1 MDKTLEK
8 EAMKKILTNSIEK
21 KTIIKKQIILL
32 QNFISSKAITISSK
46 IDKESFEEIINSLLG
61 EPLNKKLNTYTDDY
75 ENEELKYYSKV
86 METVSLIFS
95 SSADNTRQL
104 IYLENIIK
112 KIDKRANNF
121 TKEIESSEKVDD
133 IKDREEEVNK
143 LFQNLINRAK
153 VNYNLDLE
161 EVEDLAE
168 IVDKYREKFI
178 SDFKIDIGG
187 TNKANRKIIEDI
199 IEREIYNKDLRKG
212 KTRQQFEYEKKL
224 VEGALKTSNKLL
236 DKSILK
242 HKDKFIGQLDQ
253 SATKL
258 VDLIFEVLPK
268 EYEDQRQLLEV
279 ILDTDIK
286 ERLTSLAEKETKTE
300 RAMLSAKNENILEN
314 ELYDEKR
321 YKNFPKYEFESG
333 CINKVYEDIL
343 KEVRDAYLLPN
354 EGFLATKLNFRIK
367 IESANTK
374 DAFDDMLSNIKKD
387 NANNLCA
394 VIDDLSKIR
403 KKNIE
408 PMENKSGNPKK

>member
-1 MDKTLEK
+1 MNRTLEK
-8 EAMKKILTNSIEK
+8 EAMKKILTKSIEK
-21 KTIIKKQIILL
+21 KEIIKKQIVLL

-61 EPLNKKLNTYTDDY
+61 EPLNEKLSTYTDDY

-121 TKEIESSEKVDD
+121 TKKIESSEKVDD

-224 VEGALKTSNKLL
+224 VEGALKTSNK
-236 DKSILK
+236 
-242 HKDKFIGQLDQ
+242 
-253 SATKL
+253 
-258 VDLIFEVLPK
+258 
-268 EYEDQRQLLEV
+268 
-279 ILDTDIK
+279 
-286 ERLTSLAEKETKTE
+286 
-300 RAMLSAKNENILEN
+300 
-314 ELYDEKR
+314 
-321 YKNFPKYEFESG
+321 
-333 CINKVYEDIL
+333 
-343 KEVRDAYLLPN
+343 
-354 EGFLATKLNFRIK
+354 
-367 IESANTK
+367 
-374 DAFDDMLSNIKKD
+374 
-387 NANNLCA
+387 
-394 VIDDLSKIR
+394 
-403 KKNIE
+403 
-408 PMENKSGNPKK
+408 

>member
-21 KTIIKKQIILL
+21 KTIIKKQIVLL

-46 IDKESFEEIINSLLG
+46 IDKESFEEIINSLLV

-321 YKNFPKYEFESG
+321 YKSFPKYELEAS
-333 CINKVYEDIL
+333 CIDKVYEDIL
-343 KEVRDAYLLPN
+343 KEVRAAYLLPE

-408 PMENKSGNPKK
+408 PMKNKSGNPKK